1 MKKKLIFLALIIIVC
16 GLLVYFFSDKGDKD
30 ELLFSKVKNTDL
42 VQSIEATGEVSA
54 SNLVAVGAQ
63 ASGQIKELFVDIGD
77 EVKKGQVI
85 VQIDKV
91 NQQNALDRIKAEIII
106 NKARLKQYEIAFEI
120 SQKQFLRKENLF
132 NKGAISKEEFE
143 NAKNAFTLAK
153 TNLIQINSIIEQNNI
168 ELKTAKSN
176 LGYTTIVSPLNG
188 TVLSVPIELGQTINS
203 TQIAPTVANI
213 ADLSKMKIKMKI
225 SEADIS
231 KIKIGDKVEYSIL
244 SDLNKKYYAK
254 ISSIDPG
261 LTLLSDGRYQK
272 GQDNGA
278 IYYYANFD
286 VNNSSNVLRIGM
298 TTQNKIIIKEIKNAL
313 SVPIMAIKNDEK
325 GPYVLVKSNDEIVKK
340 RVKIGLSSAVNVQIL
355 SGVNEGDEVV
365 ISQLTKEQIAK
376 MTAWK

>member
-16 GLLVYFFSDKGDKD
+16 GLMVYFFSDKGDKD

-63 ASGQIKELFVDIGD
+63 ASGQIKELLVEVGD
-77 EVKKGQVI
+77 EVSKGQII

-91 NQQNALDRIKAEIII
+91 NQQNALDRIKAEIKI

-132 NKGAISKEEFE
+132 KKGAISKEEFE

-153 TNLIQINSIIEQNNI
+153 TNLIQIDSIIEQNNI

-231 KIKIGDKVEYSIL
+231 KIKIGDRVEYSIL
-244 SDLNKKYYAK
+244 SNLNKKYYAK